1 MSHPK
6 RKCKEEEG
14 KKDSKEV
21 ERSSASP
28 RVDIESLTK
37 ELEERSK
44 RANEC
49 LSSLQRVSAD
59 FENYKKRVE
68 KEKAEW
74 IKFANE
80 SLILDLIASIDNFER
95 ALKAAN
101 KNKEYESLRKGTEM
115 IYKEMMSVLIKNGL
129 EEIKALGENFDPYK
143 HEAIEQI
150 IEEDCEDGAIV
161 EEYQKGYTLHSK
173 VVRPSKVKVVKS
185 KSDKKEVK
193 K

>member
-14 KKDSKEV
+14 KKDIKEV
-21 ERSSASP
+21 EQSSASP

-37 ELEERSK
+37 ELEEKSE
-44 RANEC
+44 RADEF
-49 LSSLQRVSAD
+49 LSSLQRVSAE

-74 IKFANE
+74 VKFANE
-80 SLILDLIASIDNFER
+80 SLILDLMVSIDNFER

-101 KNKEYESLRKGTEM
+101 EDKEYESLRKGTEM
-115 IYKEMMSVLIKNGL
+115 IYKEIMSILIKNGL

-173 VVRPSKVKVVKS
+173 VIRPSKVKVVKS

>member
-14 KKDSKEV
+14 KKDIKEV
-21 ERSSASP
+21 EQASASP

-37 ELEERSK
+37 ELEEKSK
-44 RANEC
+44 RANEY

-80 SLILDLIASIDNFER
+80 SLILELMASIDNFER

-101 KNKEYESLRKGTEM
+101 KNKDCESLRKGTEI
-115 IYKEMMSVLIKNGL
+115 IYKEMMSILMKNGL
-129 EEIKALGENFDPYK
+129 EEIKTLGENFDPCK
-143 HEAIEQI
+143 HEAVEQI

-173 VVRPSKVKVVKS
+173 VIRPSKVKVVKS

>member
-1 MSHPK
+1 MPHSK
-6 RKCKEEEG
+6 KKCKEEEG
-14 KKDSKEV
+14 KKDIKEV
-21 ERSSASP
+21 EQSSASP

-37 ELEERSK
+37 ELEEKSE
-44 RANEC
+44 RADEF
-49 LSSLQRVSAD
+49 LSSLQRVSAE

-74 IKFANE
+74 VKFANE
-80 SLILDLIASIDNFER
+80 SLILDLMASIDNFER

-101 KNKEYESLRKGTEM
+101 KNKDYESLRKGTEM
-115 IYKEMMSVLIKNGL
+115 IYKEMMSILMKNGL

-173 VVRPSKVKVVKS
+173 VIRPSKVKVVKS
-185 KSDKKEVK
+185 KSGKKEVK

>member
-6 RKCKEEEG
+6 RKCKEEEE
-14 KKDSKEV
+14 KKDIKEV
-21 ERSSASP
+21 ERLSASP

-37 ELEERSK
+37 ELEEKSERVDK
-44 RANEC
+44 Y
-49 LSSLQRVSAD
+49 LSSLQRVSAE

-74 IKFANE
+74 VKFANE
-80 SLILDLIASIDNFER
+80 SLILDLMASIDNFER

-101 KNKEYESLRKGTEM
+101 TNKDYESLRKGTEM
-115 IYKEMMSVLIKNGL
+115 IYKEMMSILMKNGL

-143 HEAIEQI
+143 HEAIEQT

-173 VVRPSKVKVVKS
+173 VIRPSKVKVVKS
-185 KSDKKEVK
+185 KGKKRK
-193 K
+193 

>member
-14 KKDSKEV
+14 KKDIKEV
-21 ERSSASP
+21 EQSSASP

-37 ELEERSK
+37 ELEEKSE
-44 RANEC
+44 RADEY
-49 LSSLQRVSAD
+49 LSSLQRVSAE

-74 IKFANE
+74 VKFANE
-80 SLILDLIASIDNFER
+80 SLILDLMVSIDNFER

-101 KNKEYESLRKGTEM
+101 EDKEYESLRKGTEM
-115 IYKEMMSVLIKNGL
+115 IYKEIMSILIKNGL

-173 VVRPSKVKVVKS
+173 VIRPSKVKVVKS